1 MSLVAVAVTPP
12 SNVEAS
18 SEFVAPQ
25 FGTSFPLDLF
35 DATFQ
40 AGYDTQANI
49 EARSGDPVGTILMA
63 SDVVRLYVYDGANWQ
78 YYTGT

>member
-1 MSLVAVAVTPP
+1 MSLVSVAIPAP
-12 SNVEAS
+12 SEFQAPT
-18 SEFVAPQ
+18 EFVAPQ

-40 AGYDTQANI
+40 AYYDTQANI
-49 EARSGDPVGTILMA
+49 EARSGDPVGTIYMA
-63 SDVVRLYVYDGANWQ
+63 SDVIRLYVYDGANWQ

>member
-40 AGYDTQANI
+40 AYYDTQANI

>member
-1 MSLVAVAVTPP
+1 MSLVAVSTPAP
-12 SNVEAS
+12 SELQAS
-18 SEFVAPQ
+18 TEFVAPQ

-40 AGYDTQANI
+40 AYYDTQANI
-49 EARSGDPVGTILMA
+49 EARSGDPVGTIYMA